1 MSSKERL
8 FELEQTGNHLFH
20 GSPDG
25 DIETLEPRQGNH
37 VPDLNKPTETIPDG
51 MPAVSAT
58 PYADMATFK
67 AIINKK
73 NVPIS
78 HTSGFGT
85 SPSGEKQFRVSSE
98 EVLEHA
104 KDKKGYVYVFD
115 KNEFE
120 PYSRNGGANEYSMEW
135 RSYNSVRPVD
145 VIEVTSDD
153 LPHVSDIQIG

>member
-8 FELEQTGNHLFH
+8 FKLEQTGNHVFH

-25 DIETLEPRQGNH
+25 NIETLEPRQGSH
-37 VPDLNKPTETIPDG
+37 VPDLSKPSETIADG

-58 PYADMATFK
+58 PYADMATFR

-73 NVPIS
+73 NVPLS
-78 HTSGFGT
+78 HTSGFGI
-85 SPSGEKQFRVSSE
+85 SPSGEKQFRVSSK

-115 KNEFE
+115 KKEFE
-120 PYSRNGGANEYSMEW
+120 PYSRNGQPTERNMEW
-135 RSYNSVRPVD
+135 RSYNSVKPVD
-145 VIEVTSDD
+145 VVEVTSDD
-153 LPHVSDIQIG
+153 LSDINDIEIE